1 MWPTNSIKMKSKLVL
16 ILSGVAAILL
26 ALILNPMKFPKDEI
40 ITKLVPKTVIKEVIK
55 TVYVPGKT
63 IVDTKTITKIRLIR
77 ASSDSLHA
85 AFMDRVNKDLLHVN
99 DSLKRDCKDFAS
111 AAFKKLED
119 CTGNAEQLQA
129 EKEALIEDRNTVV
142 DALAETTNQLWQ
154 TKLDTPAVPKK
165 LKHGIGASYM
175 ILGGSKP
182 IYQLTY
188 EKPLTKNISVE
199 LGGLWNGKPGISA
212 GFKVRF

>member
-16 ILSGVAAILL
+16 ILSGVAAIVL

-40 ITKLVPKTVIKEVIK
+40 ITKLVPKVVTK
-55 TVYVPGKT
+55 TVYVNVPGKAT
-63 IVDTKTITKIRLIR
+63 VNTKTIEKIRVIR
-77 ASSDSLHA
+77 DSGDSLHA
-85 AFMDRVNKDLLHVN
+85 AFMDKINKNLLHDN
-99 DSLKRDCKDFAS
+99 DSLIKDSKAFAS
-111 AAFKKLED
+111 ASFKKMED
-119 CTGNAEQLQA
+119 CIGFSEQLQA

-142 DALAETTNQLWQ
+142 DALAEATNQLWQ

-188 EKPLTKNISVE
+188 EKPLTKNLSVE
-199 LGGLWNGKPGISA
+199 IGGLWNGKPGVSA
-212 GFKVRF
+212 GVKVRF

>member
-1 MWPTNSIKMKSKLVL
+1 MKSKLVL
-16 ILSGVAAILL
+16 ILSGVAAIVM

-40 ITKLVPKTVIKEVIK
+40 GKTITKLVPKTVIKEVIK

-63 IVDTKTITKIRLIR
+63 IVDTKTIEKVRVIRDSFYILTNAVVDTSLAHDLKSKFNA
-77 ASSDSLHA
+77 AS
-85 AFMDRVNKDLLHVN
+85 NY
-99 DSLKRDCKDFAS
+99 
-111 AAFKKLED
+111 
-119 CTGNAEQLQA
+119 AEQLQA

-142 DALAETTNQLWQ
+142 DALAEATNQLWQ
-154 TKLDTPAVPKK
+154 TKVDTPIAPKK
-165 LKHGIGASYM
+165 LKHGIGVSYM

-188 EKPLTKNISVE
+188 EKPLTKNLSVE
-199 LGGLWNGKPGISA
+199 IGGLWNGKPGVSA

>member
-1 MWPTNSIKMKSKLVL
+1 MKSKLVL
-16 ILSGVAAILL
+16 ILSGVAAIVL

-63 IVDTKTITKIRLIR
+63 IVDTKTITKIRVIR
-77 ASSDSLHA
+77 ASADSLHA
-85 AFMDRVNKDLLHVN
+85 AFMDKINKDLLHDN
-99 DSLKRDCKDFAS
+99 DSLIKDSKAFAS
-111 AAFKKLED
+111 SAFKKLED
-119 CTGNAEQLQA
+119 CANNSEQLQA
-129 EKEALIEDRNTVV
+129 EKEALIEDRNIVV

-154 TKLDTPAVPKK
+154 AKLDTPVVKK

-175 ILGGSKP
+175 VLGGSKP

-188 EKPLTKNISVE
+188 EKPLTKNLSVE
-199 LGGLWNGKPGISA
+199 IGGLWNGKPGVSA
-212 GFKVRF
+212 GVKVRF

>member
-1 MWPTNSIKMKSKLVL
+1 MKSKLVL
-16 ILSGVAAILL
+16 ILSGVAAIVL

-40 ITKLVPKTVIKEVIK
+40 GKTITKLVPKTK
-55 TVYVPGKT
+55 TVTKTVFVTVPGKT
-63 IVDTKTITKIRLIR
+63 IVDTKTIEKVRVIRDSFYILTNAVVDTSLAHDLR
-77 ASSDSLHA
+77 GKFNAAS
-85 AFMDRVNKDLLHVN
+85 NY
-99 DSLKRDCKDFAS
+99 
-111 AAFKKLED
+111 
-119 CTGNAEQLQA
+119 AEQLQA

-154 TKLDTPAVPKK
+154 TKQDTPVAPKK

-188 EKPLTKNISVE
+188 EKPITKNLSVE
-199 LGGLWNGKPGISA
+199 LGGLWNGKPGVSVGI
-212 GFKVRF
+212 KVRL

>member
-1 MWPTNSIKMKSKLVL
+1 MKSKLVL
-16 ILSGVAAILL
+16 ILSGVAAIVL

-40 ITKLVPKTVIKEVIK
+40 GKTITKLVPQTITK

-63 IVDTKTITKIRLIR
+63 IVDTKIIEKVRVIRDSADLL
-77 ASSDSLHA
+77 AKEFLLGKYDSLLNNVG
-85 AFMDRVNKDLLHVN
+85 DIKLK
-99 DSLKRDCKDFAS
+99 SLERYAKKVEECAS
-111 AAFKKLED
+111 A
-119 CTGNAEQLQA
+119 AEQLQA

-142 DALAETTNQLWQ
+142 DALAEATNQLWQ

-188 EKPLTKNISVE
+188 EKPLTKNLSVE
-199 LGGLWNGKPGISA
+199 IGGLWNGKPGVSA
-212 GFKVRF
+212 GVKVRF

>member
-1 MWPTNSIKMKSKLVL
+1 MKSKLVL
-16 ILSGVAAILL
+16 ILSGVAAIVL

-40 ITKLVPKTVIKEVIK
+40 ITKLVPKVVTK
-55 TVYVPGKT
+55 TVYVNVPGKT
-63 IVDTKTITKIRLIR
+63 IVDTKTITKIRVIR
-77 ASSDSLHA
+77 DSTDTWA
-85 AFMDRVNKDLLHVN
+85 KEFLLNNN
-99 DSLKRDCKDFAS
+99 DSLRNYISESALGSVKRMADKVKECAS
-111 AAFKKLED
+111 A
-119 CTGNAEQLQA
+119 AEQLQA

-142 DALAETTNQLWQ
+142 DALAEATNQLWQ
-154 TKLDTPAVPKK
+154 TRLDTPAVPKK

-188 EKPLTKNISVE
+188 EKPLTKNLSVE
-199 LGGLWNGKPGISA
+199 VGGLWNGKPGISG

>member
-1 MWPTNSIKMKSKLVL
+1 MKSKLVL
-16 ILSGVAAILL
+16 ILSGVAAIVM

-63 IVDTKTITKIRLIR
+63 IVDTKTITKIRVIR
-77 ASSDSLHA
+77 ASADSLHA
-85 AFMDRVNKDLLHVN
+85 AFMDKINKDLLHDN
-99 DSLKRDCKDFAS
+99 DSLIKDSKAFAS
-111 AAFKKLED
+111 SAFKKLED
-119 CTGNAEQLQA
+119 CANNSEQLQA
-129 EKEALIEDRNTVV
+129 EKEALIEDRNIVV

-154 TKLDTPAVPKK
+154 AKLDTPVVKK

-188 EKPLTKNISVE
+188 EKPLTKNLSVE
-199 LGGLWNGKPGISA
+199 IGGLWNGKPGVSA
-212 GFKVRF
+212 GVKVRF

>member
-1 MWPTNSIKMKSKLVL
+1 MKSKLAL
-16 ILSGVAAILL
+16 ILSGVAAIIL

-40 ITKLVPKTVIKEVIK
+40 ITKLVPKVVTK
-55 TVYVPGKT
+55 TVYVNVPGKT
-63 IVDTKTITKIRLIR
+63 IVDTKTITKIRVIR

-85 AFMDRVNKDLLHVN
+85 AFMDRVNKELLHDN
-99 DSLKRDCKDFAS
+99 DSLKRDCKAFAS
-111 AAFKKLED
+111 AVSKKLED
-119 CTGNAEQLQA
+119 CANNAEQLQA

-154 TKLDTPAVPKK
+154 TKLDTPTVPKK

-182 IYQLTY
+182 IYQLAY
-188 EKPLTKNISVE
+188 EKPLTKNLSVE
-199 LGGLWNGKPGISA
+199 IGGLWNGKPGVSA
-212 GFKVRF
+212 GVKVRF

>member
-1 MWPTNSIKMKSKLVL
+1 MKSKLVL
-16 ILSGVAAILL
+16 ILSGVAAIVM

-63 IVDTKTITKIRLIR
+63 IVDTKTIEKVRVIRDSFYVLTNAVVDTSLAHDLR
-77 ASSDSLHA
+77 GKFNAAS
-85 AFMDRVNKDLLHVN
+85 NY
-99 DSLKRDCKDFAS
+99 
-111 AAFKKLED
+111 
-119 CTGNAEQLQA
+119 AEQLQA

-142 DALAETTNQLWQ
+142 DALAEATNQLWQ
-154 TKLDTPAVPKK
+154 TKVDTPAVPKK

-188 EKPLTKNISVE
+188 EKILTKNLSVE
-199 LGGLWNGKPGISA
+199 IGGLWNGKPGASA
-212 GFKVRF
+212 GVKVRF

>member
-1 MWPTNSIKMKSKLVL
+1 MKSKLVL
-16 ILSGVAAILL
+16 ILSGVAAIVL

-63 IVDTKTITKIRLIR
+63 IVDTKTITKIRVIR
-77 ASSDSLHA
+77 DSADLLAKEFLLGKYDSLLNNVG
-85 AFMDRVNKDLLHVN
+85 DIK
-99 DSLKRDCKDFAS
+99 LKALERFA
-111 AAFKKLED
+111 KKVDE
-119 CTGNAEQLQA
+119 CANAAEQLQA

-154 TKLDTPAVPKK
+154 TKQDTPVVKK

-175 ILGGSKP
+175 VLGGSKP
-182 IYQLTY
+182 IYQFTY
-188 EKPLTKNISVE
+188 EKPLTKNLSVE
-199 LGGLWNGKPGISA
+199 IGGLWNGKPGVSGGI
-212 GFKVRF
+212 KVRF

>member
-1 MWPTNSIKMKSKLVL
+1 MKSKLVL
-16 ILSGVAAILL
+16 ILSGVAAIVL

-63 IVDTKTITKIRLIR
+63 IVDTKTITKIRVIR
-77 ASSDSLHA
+77 DSFYTLGNMIPDTSLA
-85 AFMDRVNKDLLHVN
+85 QALRKRIDDAFM
-99 DSLKRDCKDFAS
+99 
-111 AAFKKLED
+111 
-119 CTGNAEQLQA
+119 NAEQLQA
-129 EKEALIEDRNTVV
+129 EKEALIEDRNVVV
-142 DALAETTNQLWQ
+142 DALAEATNQLWQ
-154 TKLDTPAVPKK
+154 TKLDTPVAPKK

-175 ILGGSKP
+175 LLGGSKP

-188 EKPLTKNISVE
+188 EKPLTKNLSVE
-199 LGGLWNGKPGISA
+199 IGGLWNGRPGVSA

>member
-1 MWPTNSIKMKSKLVL
+1 MKSKLVL
-16 ILSGVAAILL
+16 ILSGVAAIVL

-63 IVDTKTITKIRLIR
+63 IVDTKTITKIRVIR
-77 ASSDSLHA
+77 ASADSLHA
-85 AFMDRVNKDLLHVN
+85 AFMDKINKDLLHDN
-99 DSLKRDCKDFAS
+99 DSLIKDSKAFAS
-111 AAFKKLED
+111 SAFKKLED
-119 CTGNAEQLQA
+119 CANNSEQLQA
-129 EKEALIEDRNTVV
+129 EKEALIEDRNIVV

-154 TKLDTPAVPKK
+154 AKLDTPVVKK

-188 EKPLTKNISVE
+188 EKPLTKNLSVE
-199 LGGLWNGKPGISA
+199 LGGLWNGKPGVSA

>member
-1 MWPTNSIKMKSKLVL
+1 MWPTNLIKMESKLIL
-16 ILSGVAAILL
+16 ILSGVAAIVL

-63 IVDTKTITKIRLIR
+63 IVDTKTIEKVRVIRDSADLL
-77 ASSDSLHA
+77 AKEFLLGKYDSLLNNVG
-85 AFMDRVNKDLLHVN
+85 DIKLK
-99 DSLKRDCKDFAS
+99 SLERYAKKVEECAS
-111 AAFKKLED
+111 A
-119 CTGNAEQLQA
+119 AEQLQA

-154 TKLDTPAVPKK
+154 TKQDTPVAPRK

-188 EKPLTKNISVE
+188 EKPLTKNLSVE
-199 LGGLWNGKPGISA
+199 IGGLWNGKPGVSGGI
-212 GFKVRF
+212 KVRF

>member
-1 MWPTNSIKMKSKLVL
+1 MKSKLVL
-16 ILSGVAAILL
+16 ILSGVAAIVL

-40 ITKLVPKTVIKEVIK
+40 GKTITKLVPKTVIKEVIK

-63 IVDTKTITKIRLIR
+63 IVDTKTIEKVRVIRDSFYVLTNAVVDTSLAHDLR
-77 ASSDSLHA
+77 GKFNAAS
-85 AFMDRVNKDLLHVN
+85 NY
-99 DSLKRDCKDFAS
+99 
-111 AAFKKLED
+111 
-119 CTGNAEQLQA
+119 AEQLQA

-142 DALAETTNQLWQ
+142 DALAEATNQLWQ
-154 TKLDTPAVPKK
+154 TKQDTPVATKK

-199 LGGLWNGKPGISA
+199 VGGLWNGKPGVSGGI
-212 GFKVRF
+212 KVRF

>member
-1 MWPTNSIKMKSKLVL
+1 MNKLVL
-16 ILSGVAAILL
+16 ILSGVVAIVL

-40 ITKLVPKTVIKEVIK
+40 ITKLVPKVVTK
-55 TVYVPGKT
+55 TVYVNVPGKT

-77 ASSDSLHA
+77 ASGDSSHA
-85 AFMDRVNKDLLHVN
+85 SFMDKINKSLLQEN
-99 DSLKRDCKDFAS
+99 DSLKNDCKAFAS
-111 AAFKKLED
+111 VVFKKLED
-119 CTGNAEQLQA
+119 CANNAEQLQA

-154 TKLDTPAVPKK
+154 TKLDTPVAPKK
-165 LKHGIGASYM
+165 LKNGIGASYM

-199 LGGLWNGKPGISA
+199 VGGLWSGKPGVSA
-212 GFKVRF
+212 GVKVRF

>member
-1 MWPTNSIKMKSKLVL
+1 MKSKLVL
-16 ILSGVAAILL
+16 ILSGVAAIVL

-63 IVDTKTITKIRLIR
+63 IVDTKTITKIRVIR
-77 ASSDSLHA
+77 DSFYTLGNMIPDTSLA
-85 AFMDRVNKDLLHVN
+85 QALRKRMDDAFM
-99 DSLKRDCKDFAS
+99 
-111 AAFKKLED
+111 
-119 CTGNAEQLQA
+119 NAEQLQA

-154 TKLDTPAVPKK
+154 TKLDTPIAPKK

-188 EKPLTKNISVE
+188 EKPLTKNLSVE
-199 LGGLWNGKPGISA
+199 IGGLWNGKPGVSA
-212 GFKVRF
+212 GVKVRF

>member
-1 MWPTNSIKMKSKLVL
+1 MKSKLVL
-16 ILSGVAAILL
+16 ILSGVAAIVL

-40 ITKLVPKTVIKEVIK
+40 GKTITKLVPQTITK

-63 IVDTKTITKIRLIR
+63 IVDTKIIEKVRVIRDSADLL
-77 ASSDSLHA
+77 AKEFLLGKYDSLLNNVG
-85 AFMDRVNKDLLHVN
+85 DIKLK
-99 DSLKRDCKDFAS
+99 SLERYAKKVEECAS
-111 AAFKKLED
+111 A
-119 CTGNAEQLQA
+119 AEQLQA

-142 DALAETTNQLWQ
+142 DALAAATNQLWQ
-154 TKLDTPAVPKK
+154 TKQDTPVLPKK

-175 ILGGSKP
+175 IIGGSKP

-199 LGGLWNGKPGISA
+199 IGGLWNGKPGVS
-212 GFKVRF
+212 GGVKVRF